1 MNNLAAINE
10 VIKASPAIQIQSNI
24 SHLQRRAWNVLLA
37 NAYNELPHT
46 DTHHVNVV
54 DFAAKLGFNSKNE
67 DYLKET
73 LEALVDC
80 TVKWNLLGKDKKQE
94 WGVASLLASAQIK
107 DGICS
112 YEFPKLLRL
121 KLHNPRV
128 YAKLNLRLQS
138 RFKSRYA
145 LILWEVCFDYF
156 DRDREKG
163 QTPFIPL
170 ETFRELMGIEAD
182 EYRTFKALN
191 QTLIKPAVKEINEI
205 TNYLVEAESKR
216 LGRKVAEL
224 KFHITKVNEIP
235 VRESLFPDIENLSP
249 VAVELVQAEIDR
261 NMAMK
266 IADQAW
272 DFVTPEK
279 LPEPGTYPDFLTYI
293 AEKIEISLPCRRSQ
307 KSCVGI
313 SLKPSAKTIRTPK
326 CKRRAQLRAEK
337 AREKAL
343 EDLTAEFRVKRDN
356 IIRQAIHAEPELVET
371 RRRNTSTPTSS
382 ENDSLNTHRRWRR
395 IRKAAWSP
403 RRSTVSLRRSS
414 VRSCLH
420 RLLRHIRMRRT
431 GYWNSG
437 QQSAVS
443 SQRSVI
449 SGRSASGIGVPSY
462 KLRGWRS
469 GVVAV
474 ACTKSEMLARLGRCG
489 IM

>member
-67 DYLKET
+67 DYLKDT

-128 YAKLNLRLQS
+128 YAKLNLRLQN

-235 VRESLFPDIENLSP
+235 VRESLFPDIENLPP
-249 VAVELVQAEIDR
+249 VAIELVQAEIDR

-279 LPEPGTYPDFLTYI
+279 LPEPGIYPDFLTYI
-293 AEKIEISLPCRRSQ
+293 AEKIEISRHAAEIKNRGGFIIEAIRENYQNSEVQ
-307 KSCVGI
+307 K
-313 SLKPSAKTIRTPK
+313 AR
-326 CKRRAQLRAEK
+326 QLRSEK
-337 AREKAL
+337 AREKEL

-356 IIRQAIHAEPELVET
+356 IIRQAVHAQPELVERAAKHIHSYIVRERLVEHPSAMEAYQKGGMVAAEINGILAAEFCQDLLAPVVET
-371 RRRNTSTPTSS
+371 Y
-382 ENDSLNTHRRWRR
+382 ENEKAR
-395 IRKAAWSP
+395 IQGE
-403 RRSTVSLRRSS
+403 TD
-414 VRSCLH
+414 
-420 RLLRHIRMRRT
+420 
-431 GYWNSG
+431 
-437 QQSAVS
+437 
-443 SQRSVI
+443 
-449 SGRSASGIGVPSY
+449 
-462 KLRGWRS
+462 
-469 GVVAV
+469 
-474 ACTKSEMLARLGRCG
+474 
-489 IM
+489 